1 MNSFTLPPVLA
12 GLVADFSE
20 PAIIWQFAALAL
32 CSVLGWAL
40 ARVLQGFFSAT
51 EQPWMTRLGTSSFA
65 RVLVPAISLAFVYLA
80 IVVLD
85 AWHQVS
91 LLKLAVP
98 IFIASALIRLAFYLL
113 YPVTVRAGANE
124 RLLRRLEKIFSALVW
139 CWAVLYLTGLWPHL
153 LNLLDSISF
162 TVGAKSTSVL
172 SMLTAVAY
180 VVVTVLLALWL
191 SALLERRLMRVEEVG
206 SSVRM
211 VLSRLLRALMI
222 VGAMLISLSLVGI
235 DLTVLSVFGG
245 ALGVGLGLGLQR
257 IASNYVSGFLILLE
271 RSLSIDDLI
280 TVATFSGRV
289 TKINTR
295 YTVLLGLDGVESLI
309 PNEMLVSNP
318 VQNHSLSGRSVWYS
332 TDIVIGY
339 QNDIETVINLLENA
353 AASVERVSMEKPP
366 KALLMKFGVDGFE
379 FRVGFWVLDPEKG
392 SASVISAINQA
403 IWQALQSQG
412 MRIAYVKEAPK
423 EVPKETPKEASKEG
437 GASAPQ

>member
-1 MNSFTLPPVLA
+1 MMNSFTFPPILA
-12 GLVADFSE
+12 GLIADFSE
-20 PAIIWQFAALAL
+20 PAIIWQFTALAL
-32 CSVLGWAL
+32 CLVIGWAL
-40 ARVLQGFFSAT
+40 ARVLQGVFTVT
-51 EQPWMTRLGTSSFA
+51 EQPWMTRLGTDSFA
-65 RVLVPAISLAFVYLA
+65 RVLVPAISLAFIYLA
-80 IVVLD
+80 IYILS
-85 AWHQVS
+85 AWQHVS

-98 IFIASALIRLAFYLL
+98 IFIASALIRLAFYFL
-113 YPVTVRAGANE
+113 YPVTARAGTNE
-124 RLLRRLEKIFSALVW
+124 RVLRRLEKTFSALVW
-139 CWAVLYLTGLWPHL
+139 CWAILYLTGLWPHL
-153 LNLLDSISF
+153 LHLLDSISF
-162 TVGAKSTSVL
+162 TVGTKSTSVL
-172 SMLTAVAY
+172 SMLTAVAS

-191 SALLERRLMRVEEVG
+191 SALVEKRLMRVEEVG

-211 VLSRLLRALMI
+211 VVSRLLRALLI

-271 RSLSIDDLI
+271 QSLNIDDLI
-280 TVATFSGRV
+280 TVATYSGRV
-289 TKINTR
+289 TTINTR

-353 AASVERVSMEKPP
+353 ASSVERVSMVKPP
-366 KALLMKFGVDGFE
+366 KAMLMKFGADGFE
-379 FRVGFWVLDPEKG
+379 FRVGFWIIDPEKG

-403 IWQALQSQG
+403 IWHALQSQG
-412 MRIAYVKEAPK
+412 IRIAYVKDAPKEAPK
-423 EVPKETPKEASKEG
+423 EG
-437 GASAPQ
+437 GAGPQ